1 MRGLHLLFCP
11 APGGHQPPSG
21 GSPPSPAPSRRP
33 RCRRAS
39 CLPGS
44 SPWARCLG
52 RSSTHR
58 VVHTDPTRL
67 PPSVR
72 LQQQA
77 VRSGGR
83 RWTETSPPRV
93 EARRWR
99 RHFLAAG
106 CLDTWHYCQQR
117 FHQRLQLAS
126 AANPATL
133 HYIKGPN
140 TPLVTN
146 HTYPADRIKG
156 STQVI

>member
-44 SPWARCLG
+44 SPSARCLG
-52 RSSTHR
+52 RSSTQW

-83 RWTETSPPRV
+83 SYYVPKVDGDVAAKSGGAAVAAALLGGRVPGHLALLPAEIPSKTATS
-93 EARRWR
+93 
-99 RHFLAAG
+99 LS
-106 CLDTWHYCQQR
+106 CQSC
-117 FHQRLQLAS
+117 HS
-126 AANPATL
+126 PL
-133 HYIKGPN
+133 HKGPN
-140 TPLVTN
+140 TPW
-146 HTYPADRIKG
+146 
-156 STQVI
+156 

>member
-52 RSSTHR
+52 RSSTLGGSHR
-58 VVHTDPTRL
+58 SNEAATQRPTAGAAGREERRPKVDGDVAAKSGGAAVAAALLGGRL
-67 PPSVR
+67 PGHLALLPAEIPSKT
-72 LQQQA
+72 A
-77 VRSGGR
+77 
-83 RWTETSPPRV
+83 TS
-93 EARRWR
+93 
-99 RHFLAAG
+99 LS
-106 CLDTWHYCQQR
+106 CQSC
-117 FHQRLQLAS
+117 HS
-126 AANPATL
+126 PL
-133 HYIKGPN
+133 HKRPEH
-140 TPLVTN
+140 TLVTN